1 MGRQESVECL
11 RIAEE
16 DKTMKRARL
25 RAAQLIVAVL
35 VFASPALAQ
44 MKWWRTYGGTDRDVG
59 YSVQQTSDSGYIIA
73 GLTYSFGAGNFDVY
87 LIKTSAAGDT
97 LWTRT
102 YGGTDDDRGYSA
114 QQTSDGGYIIAGFS
128 EFLGAE
134 WYDVYFIKTD
144 ANGDTAWTRTCGG
157 TGVDAGRSVQ
167 QTSDGGY
174 IIAGYTESFGAG
186 NLDVYLIK
194 TDASG
199 DILWTG
205 TYGGTGDDGGLSVQQ
220 ASDGGYIIA
229 GYTSSFGVGGRD
241 VYLIKTSVSGDTV
254 WTRTYGGT
262 GDDGGLSVRQASD
275 GGYIIAGFTEPFGAG
290 DYDVYLIKT
299 DASGD
304 TLWTKTYGGT
314 NNDYGSSVQQTSDG
328 GYIIAG
334 YTESFGAGNLDVYLI
349 KTDASG
355 DTLWTKTYGGTN
367 NDYGSS
373 VQQTSDGG
381 YIIAGYTESFG
392 AGNLD
397 VYLIKTDAN
406 GNVAV
411 EEPPTPQLADSRTAL
426 RVQPNP
432 FSSFAAV
439 PGHEA
444 ERFVLSD
451 VSGRMVGICNGDRIG
466 EGLAPGV
473 YFLSPVK
480 LATPCTRPLRI
491 VKD

>member
-290 DYDVYLIKT
+290 
-299 DASGD
+299 
-304 TLWTKTYGGT
+304 
-314 NNDYGSSVQQTSDG
+314 
-328 GYIIAG
+328 
-334 YTESFGAGNLDVYLI
+334 NLDVYLI